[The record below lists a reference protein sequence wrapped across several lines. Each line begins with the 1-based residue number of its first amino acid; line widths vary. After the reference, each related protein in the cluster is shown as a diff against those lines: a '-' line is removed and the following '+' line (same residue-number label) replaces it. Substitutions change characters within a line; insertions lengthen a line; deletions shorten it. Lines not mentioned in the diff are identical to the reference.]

1 MKKFGE
7 VEMYHAQN
15 FFHVYTVKMY
25 VSLWESFDKDL
36 RNSYFDKFYP
46 MEPSPILQKIADTD
60 EVFLWVWRRGIKPVP
75 LVMLLF
81 ELLGELCRE
90 ISNPNNVIFAHYDI
104 PKIPAEKDTSSVL
117 SIMEDLDYLYPGL
130 LVMFRRYLKTSSADV
145 KELDSKQFFKDFCWG
160 NRVIQDIL
168 EDYIKELKHNT
179 RMPPAIP
186 H

>member
-7 VEMYHAQN
+7 VEMYHAHD

-25 VSLWESFDKDL
+25 ATLWRSFDKDL
-36 RNSYFDKFYP
+36 RNSYLNKFYP
-46 MEPSPILQKIADTD
+46 MELSPTLQKIADTD

-90 ISNPNNVIFAHYDI
+90 ISNPNNVIFAHFDI
-104 PKIPAEKDTSSVL
+104 PKVPAEKDTSSVL

-130 LVMFRRYLKTSSADV
+130 LVMFRRYLEISSADV
-145 KELDSKQFFKDFCWG
+145 EELDSRQLYKDFCWV
-160 NRVIQDIL
+160 NRVILDIL
-168 EDYIKELKHNT
+168 KDYIKELKHNT
-179 RMPPAIP
+179 RMPPAI
-186 H
+186 HH